1 MLERGRTSR
10 QDAARLTAPLQP
22 LAPATLRLLPP
33 SLVPR
38 RVSSQPPFGRDDTRR
53 STSEGGRSRSVA
65 GARGWSGAVS
75 QAASWRDVRPRSSM
89 MDNLALAWRCH
100 RPAIRGG
107 LGPRPAVPRAVALI
121 TTAGFWATCAAL
133 AQPSRA
139 AVSYAHAED
148 ACTEGTAG
156 RGSKAL
162 RRLLLSTCGC
172 PGKRQIRKLQVRG
185 SNPCGGFDSAL
196 HTSMSASEHP
206 DPRGRLPQLLAP
218 PEHIDAAWQD
228 VQDGEQHVHP
238 ETEDR
243 IEEGDQDGTTG
254 QARPQEHPAPSHSD
268 QCVVQFRVDQVVVD
282 RRVPVA
288 PVEGEL
294 DREEI
299 EAVCRDRQLLDFV
312 VAEEGRRQ
320 REEADEEEEKVVQP
334 DQSPIRTPD
343 VVERDMV
350 ADPEHGNRDEAECV
364 DEDAHDDGIA
374 VRERLNGLTRDVRN
388 GEAQPKDC
396 HDRSEDA
403 VRERF
408 DPRLPESRDGA
419 ALRAHGF
426 DKPSPQ

>member
-1 MLERGRTSR
+1 MCRRR
-10 QDAARLTAPLQP
+10 R
-22 LAPATLRLLPP
+22 
-33 SLVPR
+33 PR
-38 RVSSQPPFGRDDTRR
+38 RRNCRSGVQSPPAAFASSL
-53 STSEGGRSRSVA
+53 
-65 GARGWSGAVS
+65 
-75 QAASWRDVRPRSSM
+75 RSSVM
-89 MDNLALAWRCH
+89 
-100 RPAIRGG
+100 
-107 LGPRPAVPRAVALI
+107 PRNR
-121 TTAGFWATCAAL
+121 
-133 AQPSRA
+133 
-139 AVSYAHAED
+139 
-148 ACTEGTAG
+148 
-156 RGSKAL
+156 
-162 RRLLLSTCGC
+162 
-172 PGKRQIRKLQVRG
+172 
-185 SNPCGGFDSAL
+185 
-196 HTSMSASEHP
+196 P
-206 DPRGRLPQLLAP
+206 DPRGCSPQLLAP
-218 PEHIDAAWQD
+218 PEHIDAARQD

-268 QCVVQFRVDQVVVD
+268 QCVVQIRVHQVVVD

-364 DEDAHDDGIA
+364 DEDAHEDGIA
-374 VRERLNGLTRDVRN
+374 VRERLNRLTRDVRN
-388 GEAQPKDC
+388 GEAQPKDR

-408 DPRLPESRDGA
+408 DPRLPQSRGWFLVAVLAIVLAAVVMSAVLLWLWHQTTLQPRVTLTAANYVSEACVPMGNGYFANRFRWTFTLVNTGTADGDA
-419 ALRAHGF
+419 SIGF
-426 DKPSPQ
+426 LLDGNSLGYSH

>member
-1 MLERGRTSR
+1 MAVGMQGGAPEPPALSTLRTRFSTDLETIRGRFRFTG
-10 QDAARLTAPLQP
+10 A
-22 LAPATLRLLPP
+22 LLIM
-33 SLVPR
+33 
-38 RVSSQPPFGRDDTRR
+38 
-53 STSEGGRSRSVA
+53 A
-65 GARGWSGAVS
+65 GALYLVTIVGDFLLGQAGRVMLATIAAAVARQRLGATFDL
-75 QAASWRDVRPRSSM
+75 ASM
-89 MDNLALAWRCH
+89 MDNPALARQCH
-100 RPAIRGG
+100 RRTGRGG

-139 AVSYAHAED
+139 AVSYAQAED

-268 QCVVQFRVDQVVVD
+268 QCVVQIRVDQVVVD

-343 VVERDMV
+343 VVECDVM
-350 ADPEHGNRDEAECV
+350 ADPEHGNRDEAECI
-364 DEDAHDDGIA
+364 DQDAHDDGIA
-374 VRERLNGLTRDVRN
+374 VWERLNGLTGDVRN
-388 GEAQPKDC
+388 GEAQPKDR

-403 VRERF
+403 VRKRL
-408 DPRLPESRDGA
+408 DPRLPQSRDGA
-419 ALRAHGF
+419 AF
-426 DKPSPQ
+426 